1 MAFNLKSGNAS
12 AFKMMGSSPAK
23 QEAPRKESMNPI
35 GPRNKKG
42 GFTTGSTKG
51 YDSEVTTTPET
62 RKTSTGKDMPTGET
76 KVVTKRD
83 NMNRD
88 KEGNVVSSKVRGLV
102 AETRKKTITV
112 DQEGTQKGKT
122 KVKETG
128 HFRKGKYKESSKS
141 EFTGKNKKYDPKTRE
156 VSRY

>member
-1 MAFNLKSGNAS
+1 MAYKQKSSGLP
-12 AFKMMGSSPAK
+12 FKMMGSSPAK
-23 QEAPRKESMNPI
+23 QEAPRKKSMNPT
-35 GPRNKKG
+35 GPRNEKG

-51 YDSEVTTTPET
+51 YGTEVTTTPKT
-62 RKTSTGKDMPTGET
+62 RKTSTGKDMPTGKT
-76 KVVTKRD
+76 KVVTKID

-128 HFRKGKYKESSKS
+128 VFGKGKYKESGKNK
-141 EFTGKNKKYDPKTRE
+141 FTGKNKKYDPKTRE